1 VNPTRTDQASRWMTL
16 AAFGLAVA
24 VFVVSP
30 YLAISWTARPFPG
43 FVVEQTL
50 VVADYDGYGWN
61 GRLAGLGYPERVT
74 HVNNL
79 AVSTPAEFD
88 RLLSALSSGHAIQVR
103 TISPDGSSRAIPS
116 VVLTTFSMLDL
127 ARLFGLPYAVGL
139 AYLAIGAWVYRLRG
153 QARPSRAFANFC
165 VWTSLTCG
173 LLFDLITTHRA
184 SAVWTIAIA
193 QEGSALI
200 SLALLFPVEWSPVR
214 RRWWLRL
221 APYAIS
227 GVLIVWGL
235 HILESSSDPW
245 AYVRLWRYSYI
256 YAATGIVIF
265 LAMLLYRLRSS
276 SSAIARQQARIILW
290 GSLFAFVPLGMW
302 LSAPLFGI
310 FSIKFNPVL
319 FLPFLL
325 AFPLSIG
332 VAILRYRLWDIDV
345 IIHRTLIYG
354 LLTVVLA
361 SLYLASVVAMQ
372 QALRTFT
379 GDGSEVAIVA
389 STLAIIALFNPLRR
403 RIQDFIDRRFYR
415 RKYDATKTLTAFS
428 SALRDE
434 VDLSRLVECLET
446 VIWETM
452 QPAHVLTW
460 LRTPRGFGLYLFDG
474 NGSRREWAGIK
485 PIDVEIAT
493 DDPIVAYF
501 DTRAYAMELD
511 RLDLDSPALHRLR
524 SAKVKIVLP
533 LISQGELIGWL
544 SLGPRLSEQD
554 YSADDRALLTDLATH
569 AAPAVRI
576 AQLVNQQQAEARER
590 EHLEQELRVA
600 RLIQETLLPEK
611 PPSLPG
617 WEIAV
622 HWQPARAVGGDFYD
636 FMPLSDGRLAFVVGD
651 VADRGVPAALLMATT
666 RVILRGTARR
676 RLSPAAALQLS
687 NQLLHPE
694 IPSSMFVTCLYAIL
708 DPTSG
713 RLQYA
718 SAGHNPP
725 YRRYNGTIAELRATG
740 FPLGMMPDATY
751 EEHEA
756 SIQPGECLLLY
767 SDGLVE
773 AHNQHMEMFGY
784 ERLQTALR
792 KYTRRGP
799 ALIEDMLAEL
809 GRFTGQGWEQDDDVT
824 LVTVQR
830 LEA

>member
-16 AAFGLAVA
+16 AAFGLALA
-24 VFVVSP
+24 AFVVSP

-50 VVADYDGYGWN
+50 VVADFDGQGWN
-61 GRLAGLGYPERVT
+61 GRLAGLGFPQRVT
-74 HVNNL
+74 HVNNV
-79 AVSTPAEFD
+79 AVTTPAEFD
-88 RLLSALSSGHAIQVR
+88 SLVSTLSRDHVIQVR
-103 TISPDGSSRAIPS
+103 TVSPDGSSRTIPS
-116 VVLTTFSMLDL
+116 VALTAFSMFDL
-127 ARLFGLPYAVGL
+127 ARLFGLPYVVGL
-139 AYLAIGAWVYRLRG
+139 AYLSIGAWVYRVRG
-153 QARPSRAFANFC
+153 QARPSRAFAHFC

-173 LLFDLITTHRA
+173 LLFDLITTHLG
-184 SAVWTIAIA
+184 SAIWSIAIA

-200 SLALLFPVEWSPVR
+200 SLALLFPEEWSPVQ

-221 APYAIS
+221 VPYGIS
-227 GVLIVWGL
+227 GVLIVWSL
-235 HILESSSDPW
+235 YVLNSSSDPW
-245 AYVRLWRYSYI
+245 AYVRLWRFSYV
-256 YAATGIVIF
+256 YVAMGIVIF
-265 LAMLLYRLRSS
+265 LAMLLYRLRTS

-290 GSLFAFVPLGMW
+290 GSLFAFMPLGVW
-302 LSAPLFGI
+302 LAAPLFGI

-319 FLPFLL
+319 FLPFML

-345 IIHRTLIYG
+345 IIHRTLVYG

-361 SLYLASVVAMQ
+361 SLYLVSIVAMQ
-372 QALRTFT
+372 QAFRTIT
-379 GDGSEVAIVA
+379 DEGSDLAIVA
-389 STLAIIALFNPLRR
+389 STLAIAALFNPLRR

-415 RKYDATKTLTAFS
+415 RKYDAAKTLAAFS
-428 SALRDE
+428 DTLRDE
-434 VDLSRLVECLET
+434 VDLSRLIECLET
-446 VIWETM
+446 MIWETM

-460 LRTPRGFGLYLFDG
+460 LRTPWGFGLYLFDG
-474 NGSRREWAGIK
+474 NGSRGEWAGIK

-493 DDPIVAYF
+493 DDPMVGYF
-501 DTRAYAMELD
+501 THGANAMEVD
-511 RLDLDSPALHRLR
+511 RLDLDSLALRRLR
-524 SAKVKIVLP
+524 SAEVKIVLP

-554 YSADDRALLTDLATH
+554 YSADDRALLTDLAAH

-590 EHLEQELRVA
+590 EHFEQELRVA

-622 HWQPARAVGGDFYD
+622 YWQPAQAVGGDFYD

-651 VADRGVPAALLMATT
+651 VADKGVPAALLMATT

-676 RLSPAAALQLS
+676 RLSPATALQLS
-687 NQLLHPE
+687 NELLHPE
-694 IPSSMFVTCLYAIL
+694 IPPSMFVTCLYAIL

-713 RLQYA
+713 QLQYA
-718 SAGHNPP
+718 NAGHNPP
-725 YRRYNGTIAELRATG
+725 YRRYNGTVAELRATG
-740 FPLGMMPDATY
+740 FPLGMMPGASY
-751 EEHEA
+751 EEHET

-767 SDGLVE
+767 SNGLVE
-773 AHNQHMEMFGY
+773 AHNEQMEMFGY

-792 KYTRRGP
+792 KYAHRGP
-799 ALIEDMLAEL
+799 VLIKDMLAEL
-809 GRFTGQGWEQDDDVT
+809 GGFTGQSWEQDDDVT
-824 LVTVQR
+824 MVTVQR

>member
-1 VNPTRTDQASRWMTL
+1 MTL
-16 AAFGLAVA
+16 AAFGLALA
-24 VFVVSP
+24 AFVVSP

-50 VVADYDGYGWN
+50 VVADFDGQGWN
-61 GRLAGLGYPERVT
+61 GRLAGLGFPQRVT
-74 HVNNL
+74 HVNNV
-79 AVSTPAEFD
+79 AVTTPAEFD
-88 RLLSALSSGHAIQVR
+88 SLVSTLSRDHVIQVR
-103 TISPDGSSRAIPS
+103 TVSPDGSSRTIPS
-116 VVLTTFSMLDL
+116 VALTAFSMFDL
-127 ARLFGLPYAVGL
+127 ARLFGLPYVVGL
-139 AYLAIGAWVYRLRG
+139 AYLSIGAWVYRVRG
-153 QARPSRAFANFC
+153 QARPSRAFAHFC

-173 LLFDLITTHRA
+173 LLFDLITTHLG
-184 SAVWTIAIA
+184 SAIWSIAIA

-200 SLALLFPVEWSPVR
+200 SLALLFPEEWSPVQ

-221 APYAIS
+221 VPYGIS
-227 GVLIVWGL
+227 GVLIVWSL
-235 HILESSSDPW
+235 YVLNSSSDPW
-245 AYVRLWRYSYI
+245 AYVRLWRFSYV
-256 YAATGIVIF
+256 YVAMGIVIF
-265 LAMLLYRLRSS
+265 LAMLLYRLRTS

-290 GSLFAFVPLGMW
+290 GSLFAFMPLGVW
-302 LSAPLFGI
+302 LAAPLFGI

-319 FLPFLL
+319 FLPFML

-345 IIHRTLIYG
+345 IIHRTLVYG

-361 SLYLASVVAMQ
+361 SLYLVSIVAMQ
-372 QALRTFT
+372 QAFRTIT
-379 GDGSEVAIVA
+379 DEGSDLAIVA
-389 STLAIIALFNPLRR
+389 STLAIAALFNPLRR

-415 RKYDATKTLTAFS
+415 RKYDAAKTLAAFS
-428 SALRDE
+428 DTLRDE
-434 VDLSRLVECLET
+434 VDLSRLIECLET
-446 VIWETM
+446 MIWETM

-460 LRTPRGFGLYLFDG
+460 LRTPWGFGLYLFDG
-474 NGSRREWAGIK
+474 NGSRGEWAGIK

-493 DDPIVAYF
+493 DDPMVGYF
-501 DTRAYAMELD
+501 THGANAMEVD
-511 RLDLDSPALHRLR
+511 RLDLDSLALRRLR
-524 SAKVKIVLP
+524 SAEVKIVLP

-554 YSADDRALLTDLATH
+554 YSADDRALLTDLAAH

-590 EHLEQELRVA
+590 EHFEQELRVA

-622 HWQPARAVGGDFYD
+622 YWQPAQAVGGDFYD

-651 VADRGVPAALLMATT
+651 VADKGVPAALLMATT

-676 RLSPAAALQLS
+676 RLSPATALQLS
-687 NQLLHPE
+687 NELLHPE
-694 IPSSMFVTCLYAIL
+694 IPPSMFVTCLYAIL

-713 RLQYA
+713 QLQYA
-718 SAGHNPP
+718 NAGHNPP
-725 YRRYNGTIAELRATG
+725 YRRYNGTVAELRATG
-740 FPLGMMPDATY
+740 FPLGMMPGASY
-751 EEHEA
+751 EEHET

-767 SDGLVE
+767 SNGLVE
-773 AHNQHMEMFGY
+773 AHNEQMEMFGY

-792 KYTRRGP
+792 KYAHRGP
-799 ALIEDMLAEL
+799 VLIKDMLAEL
-809 GRFTGQGWEQDDDVT
+809 GGFTGQSWEQDDDVT
-824 LVTVQR
+824 MVTVQR